1 MQYNLAEKLAIVK
14 AIDEVIQVDGQ
25 VNKREINL
33 LTRIMRILKIERELL
48 QEARKVTK
56 KEGLLILSA
65 MPTNKKHALAVLLK
79 EMAGAD
85 GRVDEREINLILH
98 IFSEVGIHIDS

>member
-33 LTRIMRILKIERELL
+33 LDRIMRILKIERELL

-56 KEGLLILSA
+56 KEGLLIFSG

-98 IFSEVGIHIDS
+98 IFSEVGIRIDS